1 MGYRQTE
8 LSSMAQIDAAK
19 TGIDSEGDWKCL
31 VVHGF
36 RAYPRTGLTGDG
48 LIHNTFSQTLTLA
61 EADRQKVL
69 CRHCH
74 NAEVEQRPSAFYAIT
89 SRRSA

>member
-19 TGIDSEGDWKCL
+19 TGIDSEDDWKCL

-48 LIHNTFSQTLTLA
+48 FSTKRFL
-61 EADRQKVL
+61 
-69 CRHCH
+69 
-74 NAEVEQRPSAFYAIT
+74 RP
-89 SRRSA
+89 